1 MKALVPVGTFAVCT
15 NGMKMGK
22 MIVTSQTTVKT
33 SKGKLIATL
42 KDKPTNFSCV
52 WAGIIAAAV
61 AAIVLALAT
70 TLGPLA
76 VVIIATI
83 VGMLGSF
90 TLGSMLCYFC
100 LKETPWLSGSEHPNV
115 LISGN
120 KALVH
125 TAQITCTPL
134 GFLPSGNIQLFFDK
148 SVASR
153 NATVFFFK
161 NSLDILDGAA
171 LGAGLAGLG
180 QIAAK
185 VFTGFGGGLM
195 GTTAAGLVT
204 AGLIGSGYAIGK
216 GIDIIQNSSST
227 ALANWITAGD
237 YDKYE
242 SSKKKD
248 NDEKIIDKV
257 KKGTSNQPGDSKV
270 IPPYTNQADIN
281 TKLNIGTLATG
292 EVMKVSWGRVKA
304 DPAYHTGMPK
314 SELNK
319 LLGKYMKEVSTEVK
333 LRNASLSKNMALKEN
348 VLKSLKD
355 FFVVNGICIGV
366 NIAGQ
371 TASKVIKIDVD
382 KDMNKEISALS
393 KIGIYEIKV

>member
-153 NATVFFFK
+153 IATVFFFK
-161 NSLDILDGAA
+161 NSLDILEGAA

-195 GTTAAGLVT
+195 GTTAAGIVT

-216 GIDIIQNSSST
+216 SIDIIQNSSST

-319 LLGKYMKEVSTEVK
+319 LLSKYMKEVSTEVK

-371 TASKVIKIDVD
+371 TASKVIKTDVD

>member
-1 MKALVPVGTFAVCT
+1 
-15 NGMKMGK
+15 MKMGK

-195 GTTAAGLVT
+195 GTTAAGIVT

-216 GIDIIQNSSST
+216 SIDIIQNSSST
-227 ALANWITAGD
+227 GLANWITAGD

-371 TASKVIKIDVD
+371 TASKVIKTDVD

>member
-1 MKALVPVGTFAVCT
+1 MKALVPAGTFAVCT

-161 NSLDILDGAA
+161 NSLDKLEGAA

-195 GTTAAGLVT
+195 GTTAAGIVT
-204 AGLIGSGYAIGK
+204 AGLIGSGYAIGHR
-216 GIDIIQNSSST
+216 IDIIQNSSST
-227 ALANWITAGD
+227 ALANWITTGD

-257 KKGTSNQPGDSKV
+257 EKGTSNQPGDSKV

-281 TKLNIGTLATG
+281 TKLNIGTQATG

-371 TASKVIKIDVD
+371 TASKVVKTDVD

>member
-120 KALVH
+120 KALVY

-153 NATVFFFK
+153 IATVFFFK
-161 NSLDILDGAA
+161 NSLDILEGAA

-195 GTTAAGLVT
+195 GTTAAGIVT

-216 GIDIIQNSSST
+216 SIDIIQNSSST

-257 KKGTSNQPGDSKV
+257 KKGTSNQPGDCKV

-355 FFVVNGICIGV
+355 FFVVNGIYIGV

-371 TASKVIKIDVD
+371 TASKVIKTDVD

>member
-1 MKALVPVGTFAVCT
+1 MKALVPAGTYAVCT

-22 MIVTSQTTVKT
+22 MIVTSQTTVKN
-33 SKGKLIATL
+33 SKGRLIATL

-52 WAGIIAAAV
+52 WAGFIAAAF

-100 LKETPWLSGSEHPNV
+100 LKEASWLPGSKHPNV

-120 KALVH
+120 MALVH

-153 NATVFFFK
+153 IATVFFFK
-161 NSLDILDGAA
+161 NSLDILEGAA
-171 LGAGLAGLG
+171 LGAGVAGLG
-180 QIAAK
+180 QIAVK
-185 VFTGFGGGLM
+185 VFTGVGGGLM
-195 GTTAAGLVT
+195 GTTAAGIVT
-204 AGLIGSGYAIGK
+204 AGLIGSGYAIGHR
-216 GIDIIQNSSST
+216 IDIIQNSSST

-242 SSKKKD
+242 RSNKKD
-248 NDEKIIDKV
+248 NDEKIIGKV
-257 KKGTSNQPGDSKV
+257 EKGISNQPGDSKV

-281 TKLNIGTLATG
+281 TKLNIGTQATG

-371 TASKVIKIDVD
+371 TASKVIKTDVD

>member
-1 MKALVPVGTFAVCT
+1 MKALVPAGTFAVCT

-61 AAIVLALAT
+61 AAIVFALAT

-161 NSLDILDGAA
+161 NSLDILEGAA

-195 GTTAAGLVT
+195 GTTAAGIVT

-216 GIDIIQNSSST
+216 SIDIIQNSSST

-281 TKLNIGTLATG
+281 TKLNIGTQATG

-319 LLGKYMKEVSTEVK
+319 LLGKYMKEVSAEVK

-371 TASKVIKIDVD
+371 TASKVIKTDVD

-393 KIGIYEIKV
+393 KIGIYEVKV

>member
-195 GTTAAGLVT
+195 GTTAAGIVT

-216 GIDIIQNSSST
+216 SIDIIQNSSST
-227 ALANWITAGD
+227 GLANWITAGD

-371 TASKVIKIDVD
+371 TASKVIKTDVD

>member
-1 MKALVPVGTFAVCT
+1 MKALVPAGTFAVCT

-33 SKGKLIATL
+33 SKDKLIATL

-61 AAIVLALAT
+61 AAIVFALAT

-161 NSLDILDGAA
+161 NSLDILEGAA

-195 GTTAAGLVT
+195 GTTAAGIVT

-216 GIDIIQNSSST
+216 SIDIIQNSSST

-371 TASKVIKIDVD
+371 TASKVIKTDVD

>member
-216 GIDIIQNSSST
+216 SIDIIQNSSST
-227 ALANWITAGD
+227 GLANWITAGD

-371 TASKVIKIDVD
+371 TASKVIKTDVD

>member
-22 MIVTSQTTVKT
+22 MIVTSQTTAKT

-61 AAIVLALAT
+61 AAIVLVLAT

-125 TAQITCTPL
+125 TAQIICTPL

-153 NATVFFFK
+153 IATVFFFK
-161 NSLDILDGAA
+161 NSLDILEGAA

-195 GTTAAGLVT
+195 GTTAAGIVT

-216 GIDIIQNSSST
+216 SIDIIQNSSST

-371 TASKVIKIDVD
+371 TASKVIKTDVD

>member
-1 MKALVPVGTFAVCT
+1 MKALVPAGTFAVCT

-61 AAIVLALAT
+61 AAIVFALAT

-161 NSLDILDGAA
+161 NSLDILEGAA

-195 GTTAAGLVT
+195 GTTAAGIVT

-216 GIDIIQNSSST
+216 SIDIIQNSSST

-371 TASKVIKIDVD
+371 TASKVIKTDVD

>member
-1 MKALVPVGTFAVCT
+1 MKALVPAGTFAVCT

-22 MIVTSQTTVKT
+22 MIVTSQTTAKT

-61 AAIVLALAT
+61 AAIVLVLAT

-100 LKETPWLSGSEHPNV
+100 LKEAPWLPGSEHPNV

-120 KALVH
+120 MALVH

-153 NATVFFFK
+153 IATVFFFK
-161 NSLDILDGAA
+161 NSLDILEGAA

-180 QIAAK
+180 QIAVK
-185 VFTGFGGGLM
+185 VFTGVGGGLM
-195 GTTAAGLVT
+195 GTTAAGIVT
-204 AGLIGSGYAIGK
+204 AELIGSGYAIGH

-227 ALANWITAGD
+227 ALANWITVGD

-248 NDEKIIDKV
+248 NDKKIIDKV
-257 KKGTSNQPGDSKV
+257 EKGTSNQPGDSKV

-281 TKLNIGTLATG
+281 TELNIGTLATG

-355 FFVVNGICIGV
+355 FFVVNEICIGV
-366 NIAGQ
+366 NIARQ

>member
-1 MKALVPVGTFAVCT
+1 MKALVPAGTFAVCT

-61 AAIVLALAT
+61 AAFVLALAT

-100 LKETPWLSGSEHPNV
+100 LKDAPWLAGSEHPNI

-153 NATVFFFK
+153 TATVFFFK
-161 NSLDILDGAA
+161 NSLDILEGAA
-171 LGAGLAGLG
+171 LGAGLASLG
-180 QIAAK
+180 QIAVK
-185 VFTGFGGGLM
+185 VFTGVGGGLM
-195 GTTAAGLVT
+195 GTTAAGIVT
-204 AGLIGSGYAIGK
+204 AGLIGSGYAIGH
-216 GIDIIQNSSST
+216 GIDFIQNSSST

-257 KKGTSNQPGDSKV
+257 EKGTSNQPGDSKV

-371 TASKVIKIDVD
+371 TASKVIKTDVD

>member
-195 GTTAAGLVT
+195 GTTAAGIVT

-216 GIDIIQNSSST
+216 SIDIIQNSSST
-227 ALANWITAGD
+227 GLANWITAGD

-270 IPPYTNQADIN
+270 IPPYTNQAEIN

-371 TASKVIKIDVD
+371 TASKVIKTDVD

>member
-153 NATVFFFK
+153 IATVFFFK
-161 NSLDILDGAA
+161 NSLDILEGAA

-185 VFTGFGGGLM
+185 VFTGFGGGRM
-195 GTTAAGLVT
+195 GTTAAGIVT

-216 GIDIIQNSSST
+216 SIDIIQNSSST

-371 TASKVIKIDVD
+371 TASKVIKTDVD

>member
-1 MKALVPVGTFAVCT
+1 MKALVPAGTFAVCT

-61 AAIVLALAT
+61 AAIVFALAT

-161 NSLDILDGAA
+161 NSLDILEGAA

-195 GTTAAGLVT
+195 GTTAAGIVT

-216 GIDIIQNSSST
+216 SIDIIQNSSST

-281 TKLNIGTLATG
+281 TKLNIGTQATG

-371 TASKVIKIDVD
+371 TASKVIKTDVD

>member
-1 MKALVPVGTFAVCT
+1 MKALVPAGTFAVCT

-61 AAIVLALAT
+61 AAIVFALAT

-161 NSLDILDGAA
+161 NSLDILEGAA

-195 GTTAAGLVT
+195 GTTAAGIVT

-216 GIDIIQNSSST
+216 SIDIIQNSSST

-355 FFVVNGICIGV
+355 F
-366 NIAGQ
+366 
-371 TASKVIKIDVD
+371 
-382 KDMNKEISALS
+382 L
-393 KIGIYEIKV
+393 

>member
-100 LKETPWLSGSEHPNV
+100 LKETPWLPGSEHPNV

-161 NSLDILDGAA
+161 NSLDILEGAA

-204 AGLIGSGYAIGK
+204 AGLMGGGYMIGHY
-216 GIDIIQNSSST
+216 IDILQDSSST
-227 ALANWITAGD
+227 GLANWITAGD

-257 KKGTSNQPGDSKV
+257 EKGTSNQPGDSKV

-281 TKLNIGTLATG
+281 TKLNIGTQATG

-319 LLGKYMKEVSTEVK
+319 LLGKYMKEVSAEVK

-371 TASKVIKIDVD
+371 TASKVIKTDVD

-393 KIGIYEIKV
+393 KIGIYEVKV

>member
-153 NATVFFFK
+153 IATVFFFK
-161 NSLDILDGAA
+161 NSLDILEGAA

-195 GTTAAGLVT
+195 GTTAAGIVT

-216 GIDIIQNSSST
+216 SIDIIQNSSST

-281 TKLNIGTLATG
+281 TKLNIGTQATG

-371 TASKVIKIDVD
+371 TASKVIKTDVD

>member
-1 MKALVPVGTFAVCT
+1 MKALVPAGTFAVCT

-61 AAIVLALAT
+61 AAIVFALAT

-161 NSLDILDGAA
+161 NSLDILEGAA

-195 GTTAAGLVT
+195 GTTAAGIVT

-216 GIDIIQNSSST
+216 SIDIIQNSSST

-257 KKGTSNQPGDSKV
+257 KKGTSNQLGDSKV

-371 TASKVIKIDVD
+371 TASKVIKTDVD

>member
-1 MKALVPVGTFAVCT
+1 MKALVPAGTFAVCT

-100 LKETPWLSGSEHPNV
+100 LKEAPWLPGSEHPNV

-120 KALVH
+120 MALVH

-153 NATVFFFK
+153 IATVFFFK
-161 NSLDILDGAA
+161 NSLDILEGAA

-180 QIAAK
+180 QIAVK
-185 VFTGFGGGLM
+185 VFTGVGGGLM
-195 GTTAAGLVT
+195 GTTAAGIVT
-204 AGLIGSGYAIGK
+204 AGLIGSGYAIGH

-227 ALANWITAGD
+227 ALANWITVGD

-257 KKGTSNQPGDSKV
+257 EKGTSNQPGDSKV

-304 DPAYHTGMPK
+304 DPAYHTGIPK

-371 TASKVIKIDVD
+371 TASKVIKTDVD

>member
-61 AAIVLALAT
+61 AAIVLVLAT

-153 NATVFFFK
+153 IATVFFFK
-161 NSLDILDGAA
+161 NSLDILEGAA

-195 GTTAAGLVT
+195 GTTAAGIVT

-216 GIDIIQNSSST
+216 SIDIIQNSSST

-371 TASKVIKIDVD
+371 TASKVIKTDVD

>member
-1 MKALVPVGTFAVCT
+1 MKALVPAGTFAVCT

-22 MIVTSQTTVKT
+22 MIVTSQTTAKT

-61 AAIVLALAT
+61 AAIVLVLAT

-100 LKETPWLSGSEHPNV
+100 LKEAPWLPGSEHPNV

-120 KALVH
+120 MALVH

-153 NATVFFFK
+153 IATVFFFK
-161 NSLDILDGAA
+161 NSLDILEGAA

-180 QIAAK
+180 QIAVK
-185 VFTGFGGGLM
+185 VFTGVGGGLM
-195 GTTAAGLVT
+195 GTTAAGIVT
-204 AGLIGSGYAIGK
+204 AELIGSGYAIGH

-227 ALANWITAGD
+227 ALANWITVGD

-248 NDEKIIDKV
+248 NDKKIIDKV
-257 KKGTSNQPGDSKV
+257 EKGTSNQPGDSKV

-281 TKLNIGTLATG
+281 TELNIGTLATG

-319 LLGKYMKEVSTEVK
+319 LLDKYMKEVSTEVK

-355 FFVVNGICIGV
+355 FFVVNEICIGV
-366 NIAGQ
+366 NIARQ

>member
-1 MKALVPVGTFAVCT
+1 MKALVPAGTFAVCT

-61 AAIVLALAT
+61 AAIVFALAT

-153 NATVFFFK
+153 IATVFFFK
-161 NSLDILDGAA
+161 NSLDILEGAA
-171 LGAGLAGLG
+171 LGAGVAGLG
-180 QIAAK
+180 QIAVK
-185 VFTGFGGGLM
+185 VFTGVGGGLM
-195 GTTAAGLVT
+195 GTTAAGIVT

-216 GIDIIQNSSST
+216 SIDIIQNSSST

-371 TASKVIKIDVD
+371 TASKVIKTDVD

>member
-195 GTTAAGLVT
+195 GTTAAGIVT

-216 GIDIIQNSSST
+216 SIDIIQNSSST
-227 ALANWITAGD
+227 GLANWITAGD

-319 LLGKYMKEVSTEVK
+319 LLSKYMKEVSTEVK

-371 TASKVIKIDVD
+371 TASKVIKTDVD

>member
-1 MKALVPVGTFAVCT
+1 MKALVPAGTFAVCT

-61 AAIVLALAT
+61 AAIVSALAT

-100 LKETPWLSGSEHPNV
+100 LKEAPWLPGSEHPNV

-120 KALVH
+120 MALVH

-153 NATVFFFK
+153 IATVFFFK
-161 NSLDILDGAA
+161 NSLDILEGAA

-180 QIAAK
+180 QIAVK
-185 VFTGFGGGLM
+185 VFTGVGGGLM
-195 GTTAAGLVT
+195 GTTAAGIVT
-204 AGLIGSGYAIGK
+204 AGLIGSGYAIGH

-257 KKGTSNQPGDSKV
+257 EKGTSNQPGDSKV

-281 TKLNIGTLATG
+281 TKLNIGTQATG

-319 LLGKYMKEVSTEVK
+319 LLGKYMKEVSAEVK

-371 TASKVIKIDVD
+371 TASKVIKTDVD

-393 KIGIYEIKV
+393 KIGIYEVKV

>member
-1 MKALVPVGTFAVCT
+1 MKALVPAGTYAVCT

-22 MIVTSQTTVKT
+22 MIVTSQTTVKN
-33 SKGKLIATL
+33 SKGRLIATL

-52 WAGIIAAAV
+52 WAGFIAAAF
-61 AAIVLALAT
+61 AAIVFALAT

-161 NSLDILDGAA
+161 NSLDILEGAA

-195 GTTAAGLVT
+195 GTTAAGIVT

-216 GIDIIQNSSST
+216 SIDIIQNSSST

-242 SSKKKD
+242 RSNKKD
-248 NDEKIIDKV
+248 NDEKIIGKV
-257 KKGTSNQPGDSKV
+257 EKGISNQPGDSKV

-281 TKLNIGTLATG
+281 TKLNIGTQATG

-371 TASKVIKIDVD
+371 TASKVIKTDVD

>member
-161 NSLDILDGAA
+161 NSLDILEGAA

-195 GTTAAGLVT
+195 GTTAAGIVT

-216 GIDIIQNSSST
+216 SIDIIQNSSST

-281 TKLNIGTLATG
+281 TKLNIGTQATG

-371 TASKVIKIDVD
+371 TASKVIKTDVD
-382 KDMNKEISALS
+382 KDMNKEIRALS

>member
-1 MKALVPVGTFAVCT
+1 MKALVPAGTYAVCT

-22 MIVTSQTTVKT
+22 MIVTSQTTVKN
-33 SKGKLIATL
+33 SKGRLIATL

-52 WAGIIAAAV
+52 WAGIIVAVV
-61 AAIVLALAT
+61 AAMLLALAA

-76 VVIIATI
+76 ALIIATI
-83 VGMLGSF
+83 AGVLGSY

-100 LKETPWLSGSEHPNV
+100 LKGILWQPGSAHPNI

-120 KALVH
+120 EALVH

-153 NATVFFFK
+153 MATIFFLK
-161 NSLDILDGAA
+161 NSLNILEGAA
-171 LGAGLAGLG
+171 LGAGVAGLG
-180 QIAAK
+180 QIAVK
-185 VFTGFGGGLM
+185 VFTGVGGGLM
-195 GTTAAGLVT
+195 GTTAAGIVT
-204 AGLIGSGYAIGK
+204 AGLIGSGYAIGHR
-216 GIDIIQNSSST
+216 IDIIQNSSST

-281 TKLNIGTLATG
+281 TKLNIGTQATG

-371 TASKVIKIDVD
+371 TASKVIKTDVD

>member
-1 MKALVPVGTFAVCT
+1 MKALVPAGTFAVCT

-61 AAIVLALAT
+61 AAIVFALAT

-161 NSLDILDGAA
+161 NSLDILEGAA
-171 LGAGLAGLG
+171 LGARLAGLG

-195 GTTAAGLVT
+195 GTTAAGIVT

-216 GIDIIQNSSST
+216 SIDIIQSSSST

-371 TASKVIKIDVD
+371 TASKVIKTDVD

>member
-1 MKALVPVGTFAVCT
+1 MKALVPAETYAVCT

-61 AAIVLALAT
+61 AAIVFALAT

-161 NSLDILDGAA
+161 NSLDILEGAA

-195 GTTAAGLVT
+195 GTTAAGIVT

-216 GIDIIQNSSST
+216 SIDIIQNSSST
-227 ALANWITAGD
+227 GLANWITAGD

-371 TASKVIKIDVD
+371 TASKVIKTDVD

>member
-153 NATVFFFK
+153 IATVFFFK
-161 NSLDILDGAA
+161 NSLDILEGAA

-195 GTTAAGLVT
+195 GTTAAGIVT

-216 GIDIIQNSSST
+216 SIDIIQNSSST

-248 NDEKIIDKV
+248 NDKKIIDKV
-257 KKGTSNQPGDSKV
+257 EKGTSNQPGDSKV

-371 TASKVIKIDVD
+371 TASKVIKTDVD

>member
-153 NATVFFFK
+153 IATVFFFK
-161 NSLDILDGAA
+161 NSLDILEGAA

-195 GTTAAGLVT
+195 GTTAAGIVT

-216 GIDIIQNSSST
+216 SIDIIQNSSST

-248 NDEKIIDKV
+248 NDKKIIDKV
-257 KKGTSNQPGDSKV
+257 EKGTSNQPGDSKV

-281 TKLNIGTLATG
+281 TELNIGTLATG

-371 TASKVIKIDVD
+371 TASKVIKTDVD

>member
-1 MKALVPVGTFAVCT
+1 MKALVPAGTYAVCT

-22 MIVTSQTTVKT
+22 MIVTSQTTVKN
-33 SKGKLIATL
+33 SKGRLIATL

-52 WAGIIAAAV
+52 WAGIIVAVV
-61 AAIVLALAT
+61 AAMLLALAA

-76 VVIIATI
+76 ALIIATI
-83 VGMLGSF
+83 AGVLGSY

-195 GTTAAGLVT
+195 GTTAAGIVT

-216 GIDIIQNSSST
+216 SIDIIQNSSST
-227 ALANWITAGD
+227 GLANWITAGD

-371 TASKVIKIDVD
+371 TASKVIKTDVD

>member
-195 GTTAAGLVT
+195 GTTAAGIVT

-216 GIDIIQNSSST
+216 SIDIIQNSSST
-227 ALANWITAGD
+227 GLANWITAGD

-257 KKGTSNQPGDSKV
+257 KKGTSNQLGDSKV

-371 TASKVIKIDVD
+371 TASKVIKTDVD

>member
-1 MKALVPVGTFAVCT
+1 MKALVPAGTFAVCT

-22 MIVTSQTTVKT
+22 MIVTSQTTAKT

-61 AAIVLALAT
+61 AAIVLVLAT

-100 LKETPWLSGSEHPNV
+100 LKEAPWLPGSEHPNV

-120 KALVH
+120 MALVH

-153 NATVFFFK
+153 IATVFFFK
-161 NSLDILDGAA
+161 NSLDILEGAA

-180 QIAAK
+180 QIAVK
-185 VFTGFGGGLM
+185 VFTGVGGGLM
-195 GTTAAGLVT
+195 GTTAAGIVT
-204 AGLIGSGYAIGK
+204 AELIGSGYAIGH

-227 ALANWITAGD
+227 ALANWITVGD

-248 NDEKIIDKV
+248 NDKKIIDKV
-257 KKGTSNQPGDSKV
+257 EKGTSNQPGDSKV

-281 TKLNIGTLATG
+281 TELNIGTLATG

-355 FFVVNGICIGV
+355 FFVVNEICIGV
-366 NIAGQ
+366 NIARQ

-393 KIGIYEIKV
+393 KIGTYEIKV

>member
-1 MKALVPVGTFAVCT
+1 MKALVPAGTFAVCT

-61 AAIVLALAT
+61 AAIVFALAT

-161 NSLDILDGAA
+161 NSLDILEGAA

-180 QIAAK
+180 QIAVK
-185 VFTGFGGGLM
+185 VFTGVGGGLM
-195 GTTAAGLVT
+195 GTTAAGIVT

-216 GIDIIQNSSST
+216 SIDIIQNSSST

-371 TASKVIKIDVD
+371 TASKVIKTDVD